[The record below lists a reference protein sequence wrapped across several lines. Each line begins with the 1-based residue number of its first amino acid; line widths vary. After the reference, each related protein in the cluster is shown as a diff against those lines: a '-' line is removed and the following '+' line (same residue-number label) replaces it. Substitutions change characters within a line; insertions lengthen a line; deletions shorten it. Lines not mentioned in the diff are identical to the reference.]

1 GGTPPENGCH
11 SPLLRIYGAPPAR
24 RVRYGSAHFTRTLS
38 SPAVGHR
45 LLSGE
50 SRRTHTASHQ
60 RSGQAR
66 GSPDWPAPAKRKR
79 GDRLSS
85 SDEQRLDGLVS
96 PIAVKRIDW
105 QRNLVQVELTQQQV
119 KESPNVD

>member
-1 GGTPPENGCH
+1 M
-11 SPLLRIYGAPPAR
+11 
-24 RVRYGSAHFTRTLS
+24 
-38 SPAVGHR
+38 GHR

-119 KESPNVD
+119 KESPNVDTDKPVSRQHEADFFDYYGYPYYWTGPAEFLGRIGVLGIR